1 VSILKE
7 RSEEIAQRFAGKNV
21 AIIELGSGSSTKTD
35 ILLDAFLR
43 VQQLVHYVP
52 IDISMSILEQSADR
66 LLKQYNNRVKIT
78 INHGLYQ
85 QGLSYIQ
92 NNCSG
97 IGKLILFLGSSI
109 GNFSREDAAS
119 FLRQIGNLMNEDD
132 RLLIGIDLRKDKSVV
147 EPAYNDVSSLHTLIL
162 PKLERGCHKGF
173 QSEFVRPY

>member
-1 VSILKE
+1 VAILKE
-7 RSEEIAQRFAGKNV
+7 HSDEIAQQLAGKNV
-21 AIIELGSGSSTKTD
+21 AIIELGSGSSTKTN

-52 IDISMSILEQSADR
+52 IDISLSILQESAER

-92 NNCSG
+92 NNYSG

-109 GNFSREDAAS
+109 GNFSREDAAT
-119 FLRQIGNLMNEDD
+119 FLRELGSLMNKDD
-132 RLLIGIDLRKDKSVV
+132 RLLIGIDLRKDKSIL
-147 EPAYNDVSSLHTLIL
+147 EPAYNDVSSYRIDKYLTIIRKKVSRTLSI
-162 PKLERGCHKGF
+162 
-173 QSEFVRPY
+173 